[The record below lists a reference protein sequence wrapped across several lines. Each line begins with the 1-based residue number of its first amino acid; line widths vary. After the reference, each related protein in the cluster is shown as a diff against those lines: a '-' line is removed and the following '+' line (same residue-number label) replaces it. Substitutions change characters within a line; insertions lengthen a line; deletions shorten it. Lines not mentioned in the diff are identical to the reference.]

1 MPIIRPISDLR
12 NRATE
17 ISDICHNEDQPIFIT
32 KNGKNDMVVMSQA
45 HYDRL
50 QSLFEL
56 YQNLDEAEL
65 LDASGDEGISHD
77 KVMRDLRNK
86 FLD

>member
-32 KNGKNDMVVMSQA
+32 KNGKSDMVVMSQA
-45 HYDRL
+45 HFDRL

-56 YQNLDEAEL
+56 YQKLGEAEL
-65 LDASGDEGISHD
+65 LDASEDKGISHE
-77 KVMRDLRNK
+77 KVMSNLRKKILN
-86 FLD
+86 

>member
-32 KNGKNDMVVMSQA
+32 KNGKSDMVVMSQA
-45 HYDRL
+45 HFDRL

-56 YQNLDEAEL
+56 YQKLGEAEI
-65 LDASGDEGISHD
+65 LDASGDKGISHED
-77 KVMRDLRNK
+77 VMSKLRNK
-86 FLD
+86 FL

>member
-32 KNGKNDMVVMSQA
+32 KNGKSDMVVMSQA
-45 HYDRL
+45 HFDRL

-56 YQNLDEAEL
+56 YQKLGEAEL
-65 LDASGDEGISHD
+65 LDASENEGISHE
-77 KVMRDLRNK
+77 KVMSNLRKKILN
-86 FLD
+86 

>member
-1 MPIIRPISDLR
+1 MTIIRPISDLR

-32 KNGKNDMVVMSQA
+32 KNGKSDMVVMSQA

-50 QSLFEL
+50 QSLVEL
-56 YQNLDEAEL
+56 YQKLGEAEM
-65 LDASGDEGISHD
+65 LDASGDEGVSHEE
-77 KVMRDLRNK
+77 VMKQLRHK
-86 FLD
+86 FL

>member
-17 ISDICHNEDQPIFIT
+17 ISDICHDEDQPIFIT
-32 KNGKNDMVVMSQA
+32 KNGKNDLVVMSQA

-56 YQNLDEAEL
+56 YQKLGEAEI
-65 LDASGDEGISHD
+65 LDASGDLGVSHEE
-77 KVMRDLRNK
+77 VMQKLRNK
-86 FLD
+86 VL

>member
-17 ISDICHNEDQPIFIT
+17 ISDICHKEDQPIFIT
-32 KNGKNDMVVMSQA
+32 KNGKNDLVVMSQA
-45 HYDRL
+45 HFDRL

-56 YQNLDEAEL
+56 YQKLGEAEL
-65 LDASGDEGISHD
+65 LDATGEEGISHE
-77 KVMRDLRNK
+77 KVMSKLRNK
-86 FLD
+86 VLL

>member
-12 NRATE
+12 NRANE

-32 KNGKNDMVVMSQA
+32 KNGKSDMVVMSQA
-45 HYDRL
+45 HFDRL

-56 YQNLDEAEL
+56 YQKLGEAEL
-65 LDASGDEGISHD
+65 LDASGDKGISHE
-77 KVMRDLRNK
+77 KAMNNLRKKILN
-86 FLD
+86 

>member
-65 LDASGDEGISHD
+65 LDAFGDVGISHE
-77 KVMRDLRNK
+77 KVMRELRNK
-86 FLD
+86 FLN

>member
-32 KNGKNDMVVMSQA
+32 KNGKSDMVVMSQA
-45 HYDRL
+45 HFDRL

-56 YQNLDEAEL
+56 YQKLGEAEL
-65 LDASGDEGISHD
+65 LDASENVGISHE
-77 KVMRDLRNK
+77 KVMSELRKK
-86 FLD
+86 FLT

>member
-32 KNGKNDMVVMSQA
+32 KNGKSDMVVMSQA
-45 HYDRL
+45 HFDRL

-56 YQNLDEAEL
+56 YQKLGEAEL
-65 LDASGDEGISHD
+65 LDATGDEGISHEN
-77 KVMRDLRNK
+77 VMSKLRNK
-86 FLD
+86 VLM

>member
-12 NRATE
+12 NRANE

-32 KNGKNDMVVMSQA
+32 KNGKSDMVVMSQA
-45 HYDRL
+45 HFDRL

-56 YQNLDEAEL
+56 YQKLGEAEL
-65 LDASGDEGISHD
+65 LDASKDKGISHE
-77 KVMRDLRNK
+77 KVMSNLRKKILN
-86 FLD
+86 

>member
-32 KNGKNDMVVMSQA
+32 KNGKSDMVVMSQA
-45 HYDRL
+45 HFDRL

-56 YQNLDEAEL
+56 YQKLGEAEL
-65 LDASGDEGISHD
+65 LDATGYEGISHEN
-77 KVMRDLRNK
+77 VMSKLRNK
-86 FLD
+86 VLM

>member
-32 KNGKNDMVVMSQA
+32 KNGKSDMVVMSQA
-45 HYDRL
+45 HFDRL

-56 YQNLDEAEL
+56 YQKLGEAEL
-65 LDASGDEGISHD
+65 MDATGDEGISHEN
-77 KVMRDLRNK
+77 VMSKLRNK
-86 FLD
+86 VLL

>member
-17 ISDICHNEDQPIFIT
+17 ISDICHHEDEPIFIT
-32 KNGKNDMVVMSQA
+32 KNGKSDMVVMSQT
-45 HYDRL
+45 HFDRI

-56 YQNLDEAEL
+56 YQKLGEAEL
-65 LDASGDEGISHD
+65 LDASGDEGISH
-77 KVMRDLRNK
+77 KNLMSSLRK
-86 FLD
+86 KLR